1 MSVLYLIATPI
12 GNLEDLSPRAQ
23 RLLGECDL
31 ILAED
36 TRVTRKLLSAFG
48 INTPLESCHQHNE
61 AGKAQQIIVRMRE
74 HTLRIALVTDAG
86 TPAVSDPG
94 ALLVAAAHQ
103 AGIRVIAVPGPS
115 AFAAALSAAGFEHT
129 AFTFYGF
136 LPRKQKELK
145 EALESMRGGAPL
157 AVMYESPH
165 RVLPLLK
172 AIQTVYPGCM
182 LSVSRELS
190 KLHEQTIRGRVEDVL
205 ARFAADGGLLRGEF
219 VLVMEVPA
227 AEGVSSFLQEA
238 LSLEGQLADALAGGS
253 SLREAMAKL
262 QRDGHRKNAVYA
274 ASLKLK
280 TIAKSL
286 LNAALD
292 EGELT
297 D

>member
-48 INTPLESCHQHNE
+48 ISTPLESCHQHNE

-115 AFAAALSAAGFEHT
+115 AF
-129 AFTFYGF
+129 
-136 LPRKQKELK
+136 
-145 EALESMRGGAPL
+145 
-157 AVMYESPH
+157 
-165 RVLPLLK
+165 
-172 AIQTVYPGCM
+172 
-182 LSVSRELS
+182 VSRACTDL
-190 KLHEQTIRGRVEDVL
+190 T
-205 ARFAADGGLLRGEF
+205 
-219 VLVMEVPA
+219 
-227 AEGVSSFLQEA
+227 
-238 LSLEGQLADALAGGS
+238 
-253 SLREAMAKL
+253 
-262 QRDGHRKNAVYA
+262 
-274 ASLKLK
+274 
-280 TIAKSL
+280 
-286 LNAALD
+286 LD
-292 EGELT
+292 L
-297 D
+297 

>member
-23 RLLGECDL
+23 RMLGECDL

-61 AGKAQQIIVRMRE
+61 AGKAQQVIARMLANR
-74 HTLRIALVTDAG
+74 LKVALVTDAG

-115 AFAAALSAAGFEHT
+115 AFAAALSAAGFEHK
-129 AFTFYGF
+129 AFTFHGF

-145 EALESMRGGAPL
+145 EALQSMSGGAPL

-165 RVLPLLK
+165 RVLSLLK

-205 ARFAADGGLLRGEF
+205 MRFASDEGLLRGEF

-227 AEGVSSFLQEA
+227 ADGVSASLREEV
-238 LSLEGQLADALAGGS
+238 SLEGQLADALARGS
-253 SLREAMAKL
+253 SLREAMVEL
-262 QRDGHRKNAVYA
+262 QRDGRRKNAVYT
-274 ASLKLK
+274 ASLNLK
-280 TIAKSL
+280 TIAKNL
-286 LNAALD
+286 LD
-292 EGELT
+292 EASDEDKST